1 MLNEIYTG
9 EVTPKVWMLVL
20 SSALTQWNMRF
31 GNAYS
36 LGNLLGALHKL
47 EDKIKEE
54 GILDS
59 ATPEANARVKELLAD
74 GNIFI
79 ATFFPVRKVIK
90 MIDKYLETGRKPNHV
105 PSCC

>member
-20 SSALTQWNMRF
+20 SSALTRWNMRF

-36 LGNLLGALHKL
+36 LRHLLGALHKL

-54 GILDS
+54 GISDS
-59 ATPEANARVKELLAD
+59 STPEANARVKELLAD

-90 MIDKYLETGRKPNHV
+90 MIDKYLESGRKPNHV